1 MASSIHSVES
11 LKTVLELTD
20 DDFEDEQ
27 LFKDADNSEESFSP
41 ELSPFVPT
49 SPGELV
55 LAFIFVL
62 PSITFILYLL
72 VVFYR
77 CVCSRN
83 YAEWR
88 TSWEGPDQRQNSDMY
103 TQVVQESVPI
113 HLDGHNHEIESLITD
128 GIGNLVVSLCLD
140 GRINTW
146 DSYTGENLARIERNS

>member
-20 DDFEDEQ
+20 EDFEDEQ
-27 LFKDADNSEESFSP
+27 LRQHLEDSSEEDDSSESSSFNP

-49 SPGELV
+49 SPGELF

-62 PSITFILYLL
+62 PSVAFILYLL

-88 TSWEGPDQRQNSDMY
+88 TSWDNGQDQRQTSDMY
-103 TQVVQESVPI
+103 TQVRKSTQLGN
-113 HLDGHNHEIESLITD
+113 HL
-128 GIGNLVVSLCLD
+128 
-140 GRINTW
+140 
-146 DSYTGENLARIERNS
+146 RNSKR

>member
-20 DDFEDEQ
+20 DDFEEELLD
-27 LFKDADNSEESFSP
+27 DSDNSEDSFGP

-62 PSITFILYLL
+62 PSVAFILYLL

-88 TSWEGPDQRQNSDMY
+88 TSWEGGQEQRQSSDMY
-103 TQVVQESVPI
+103 TQVC
-113 HLDGHNHEIESLITD
+113 T
-128 GIGNLVVSLCLD
+128 
-140 GRINTW
+140 
-146 DSYTGENLARIERNS
+146 